1 MISKN
6 KDFVDLDIKKTFIK
20 LDQKISDALNS
31 LTNSECKICIVVDK
45 NNFFKGIVN
54 DGDIRRALLKGNN
67 LETKISKVYNKNPTV
82 LKKNF
87 TKEFSLKKLREK
99 EIDQAPIVDNNK
111 VIGIFFRDKFLLQ
124 NLQTTVVIMSGG
136 LGTRLKPITTKIPK
150 ALVMI
155 KKKPMLSLVIKNI
168 RNFGFSKFIL
178 TTFYKNKL
186 IKNYYKSGKNL
197 GVKISYITEKK
208 PLGTAGSLSL
218 LNKKIKGKNFLLTNC
233 DVLSQINYKNLLD
246 FHMNNNADLTIA
258 VKKFVSQSQYGE
270 INLKGIRIQNIIE
283 KPEKNIIINSGIY
296 VIKTNCVNFL
306 KRNKYIDMNEFII
319 RLIKKRK
326 KVIAF
331 PFYEN
336 WFDLGTKEQLKISKN
351 YA

>member
-1 MISKN
+1 M
-6 KDFVDLDIKKTFIK
+6 
-20 LDQKISDALNS
+20 
-31 LTNSECKICIVVDK
+31 
-45 NNFFKGIVN
+45 
-54 DGDIRRALLKGNN
+54 
-67 LETKISKVYNKNPTV
+67 
-82 LKKNF
+82 
-87 TKEFSLKKLREK
+87 
-99 EIDQAPIVDNNK
+99 
-111 VIGIFFRDKFLLQ
+111 
-124 NLQTTVVIMSGG
+124 
-136 LGTRLKPITTKIPK
+136 
-150 ALVMI
+150 
-155 KKKPMLSLVIKNI
+155 
-168 RNFGFSKFIL
+168 
-178 TTFYKNKL
+178 
-186 IKNYYKSGKNL
+186 
-197 GVKISYITEKK
+197 GVKISYTTEKK

-218 LNKKIKGKNFLLTNC
+218 LNKKIKDKNFLLTNC